1 MVDIAMKWPI
11 RIMVGVLVVGAA
23 LACLAGVVIE
33 ILITRSP
40 KDASAL
46 GVLAITSGCVAVIFL
61 TAAIYFIPRMR
72 LRRSGGSHD

>member
-1 MVDIAMKWPI
+1 MKWRI
-11 RIMVGVLVVGAA
+11 RIMMGVLIVGAA

-33 ILITRSP
+33 VLIIRSS
-40 KDASAL
+40 KDAGAL

-61 TAAIYFIPRMR
+61 SARIYFIPRMR